1 MELYE
6 AITSR
11 RSIHDFQ
18 QSIVTEEELKQ
29 IFQLASWAPTHRM
42 KQPWMVKVF
51 QKEGGEDFAEQVIK
65 SYKRSGFTE
74 GYSKEKAFKM
84 MEGIKNFLVKI
95 PHHALIY
102 MEKDRDMHRY
112 EEDFSAVCAYIQNVQ
127 LAAWEKGIGVLWTSS
142 PYIHDE
148 TFIDDIG
155 LDKKRHKIIGVLQM
169 GYPSSIPGAKT
180 RNPVPLVFQKDHF
193 TKRS

>member
-6 AITSR
+6 AITAR

-18 QSIVTEEELKQ
+18 PSIIAEEELKE
-29 IFQLASWAPTHRM
+29 IFQLASWAPNHRM
-42 KQPWMVKVF
+42 KQPWMVKMF
-51 QKEGGEDFAEQVIK
+51 QQEGAIDFAEQVIN

-84 MEGIKNFLVKI
+84 MEGIKNFLVEI

-102 MEKDRDMHRY
+102 MERDQDVHRY
-112 EEDFSAVCAYIQNVQ
+112 EEDFAAVCAYIQNVQ
-127 LAAWEKGIGVLWTSS
+127 LAAWGKGIGVLWTSS

-148 TFIDDIG
+148 TFMDSIG
-155 LDKKRHKIIGVLQM
+155 LDKKKHKIIGVLQM
-169 GYPSSIPGAKT
+169 GYPSAIPRAKT
-180 RNPVPLVFQKDHF
+180 RNPVPVEIQKDHF
-193 TKRS
+193 MKRS